1 MASLTPSVLQAR
13 RRDEVAALLE
23 AECPL
28 TRVRAS
34 EKLGFDADLWRS
46 LVAAGALAD
55 HGDLVT
61 AALVAEVLGRHLAPV
76 PFAEHVAAGRL
87 LARLDRPVPEG
98 VATLTVARHADG
110 GRLVP
115 AGAVAEHVVTRL
127 DGDLVLVSTPAPGV
141 GPRNVAALPVA
152 ERDLRTGAIV
162 LASGAEGRAAHE
174 QAVGDWQVLTAALL
188 VGLADR
194 ALELT
199 VAHVKR
205 REQFGR
211 AIGSF
216 QAVQHHL
223 ADHATAIEGARLL
236 TWLAAWRGTPDE
248 AAMAFLFAAETARAT
263 TASALQYH
271 GGAGYRLDG
280 DIQLFHRRAR
290 GWPLV
295 AGDLRPEWERLG
307 GQLFPAAGQSVLD
320 APAATSAPGP
330 DADADAD
337 GGIDFGAPPHTAAF
351 REEVRTFLAAH
362 VTPEVQE
369 RVHTTGTVHDWDM
382 HRGLAAKGWIGAPWP
397 VEDGGQG
404 RDSWE
409 MRVLTEEFAL
419 ADAPTDGLSTATMI
433 ANTIRVVGTPEQKA
447 RVLPR
452 VLAGEILLCMG
463 YTEPQAGSDVANSQ
477 TTAVRDGDDW
487 IVNGEKIYTSMA
499 HESAYV
505 FLLTRTNPDVPKH
518 KGLTMFLVPMD
529 TPGITVEPIWTLGA
543 PGRTNRTVYEDVRVP
558 DSCRVGDVDGGWAVM
573 NVALTFERGGSFAAT
588 RALRDAVDWARAA
601 GRLGEPDVRARL
613 ARVHVHNEVGSL
625 LGMKSTYLHSIGALP
640 GVEGSMAKL
649 FSASTFQ
656 TSTADLL
663 DLVGADGLLS
673 EGEPG
678 APAGGSLE
686 FQWRKSAVVTIYGGT
701 NEIMRGIIAERHLG
715 LPRTR

>member
-1 MASLTPSVLQAR
+1 M
-13 RRDEVAALLE
+13 
-23 AECPL
+23 
-28 TRVRAS
+28 
-34 EKLGFDADLWRS
+34 
-46 LVAAGALAD
+46 
-55 HGDLVT
+55 
-61 AALVAEVLGRHLAPV
+61 
-76 PFAEHVAAGRL
+76 
-87 LARLDRPVPEG
+87 
-98 VATLTVARHADG
+98 
-110 GRLVP
+110 
-115 AGAVAEHVVTRL
+115 
-127 DGDLVLVSTPAPGV
+127 
-141 GPRNVAALPVA
+141 
-152 ERDLRTGAIV
+152 
-162 LASGAEGRAAHE
+162 
-174 QAVGDWQVLTAALL
+174 
-188 VGLADR
+188 
-194 ALELT
+194 
-199 VAHVKR
+199 
-205 REQFGR
+205 
-211 AIGSF
+211 
-216 QAVQHHL
+216 
-223 ADHATAIEGARLL
+223 
-236 TWLAAWRGTPDE
+236 
-248 AAMAFLFAAETARAT
+248 
-263 TASALQYH
+263 
-271 GGAGYRLDG
+271 
-280 DIQLFHRRAR
+280 
-290 GWPLV
+290 
-295 AGDLRPEWERLG
+295 
-307 GQLFPAAGQSVLD
+307 
-320 APAATSAPGP
+320 
-330 DADADAD
+330 
-337 GGIDFGAPPHTAAF
+337 
-351 REEVRTFLAAH
+351 
-362 VTPEVQE
+362 TPEVQE
-369 RVHTTGTVHDWDM
+369 RVHTTGTVHDWDV

-404 RDSWE
+404 RDPWE

-433 ANTIRVVGTPEQKA
+433 ANTIRVVGTPDQKA

-529 TPGITVEPIWTLGA
+529 TPGISVEPIWTLGA

-558 DSCRVGDVDGGWAVM
+558 DACRVGEVDGGWAVM

-588 RALRDAVDWARAA
+588 RALRDALDWARDG
-601 GRLGEPDVRARL
+601 GRLGQPDVRARL

-701 NEIMRGIIAERHLG
+701 NEIMRGIIAERGLG
-715 LPRTR
+715 LPGPVEPADRAEPQEASMTQFSLGVLPSFRPGVITDPDWVAGFARVCEDGGVESVWAVEHVLVAEDYEPLYPYSEDGQMPGGGRAVMPDPLEWLSFVAASTSRLTLGTAVLILTQHSPVQIAKRVATLDALSGGRVRLGVGIGWQKEEYAALNIPYSDRGGRLDEYIDAVRASGAPRCRRTRGST